1 MSPVSVW
8 ITFVYF
14 FFQYEQQERKRR
26 EAKEASSHRRKEA
39 ASSLSAVSDA
49 AAKVD
54 RLELRRE
61 IWIHPL
67 DGRRTRRTT
76 STGANGASD
85 SNGQNSDDEE
95 LAQLPSIEVC
105 VCTFVLCV
113 FLLKFLHVISG

>member
-1 MSPVSVW
+1 MTCVRLDN
-8 ITFVYF
+8 ICLFL
-14 FFQYEQQERKRR
+14 FQYEQQERKRR
-26 EAKEASSHRRKEA
+26 EAKGTSSHRRKEA

-85 SNGQNSDDEE
+85 SNCQNSDDEE

-105 VCTFVLCV
+105 VHLSYV
-113 FLLKFLHVISG
+113 FLKFLHVISG